1 MIDRKLKYLW
11 AGLALFL
18 TACQPGMHQSLIPA
32 QFQAATP
39 TPLASSVSLVA
50 TQTQTPAP
58 VATFKY
64 PIAPTLTEEIFPTR
78 LPTWT
83 PYPLPEQIT
92 PSVLGVFGFSPNVDP
107 LTGLTIANPK
117 ILDRRPVMVKVSN
130 FPSNARPQAGL
141 SFADIVFEYYIG
153 EFMNRFLAVF
163 YGQDV
168 PQAGPIRSG
177 RYVDAQLVN
186 MYGGLLMYGSA
197 DKRVDDVLR
206 QVLGDHAISYLE
218 APCPVVCGGDT
229 HLNRVVVDTA
239 KLTQF
244 AIDNHVNEDRPNL
257 TGMIFDPRVPQGDQM
272 AVQIAVQYV
281 KFYRGEWHYDP
292 KTSLYMRWID
302 DDSLKVPPVMVPL
315 KDSLTGKQLAFD
327 NVVIIFATYIEY
339 NPTLHDIEIW
349 KNTTGKRA
357 LFFRDGVMT
366 EGIWK
371 TAGYDRP
378 LQFFNRWGLPYAL
391 KPGNTWIV
399 IVGDSSI
406 FEQPAPGQWELRFDL
421 P

>member
-1 MIDRKLKYLW
+1 VN
-11 AGLALFL
+11 
-18 TACQPGMHQSLIPA
+18 TEVTVPA
-32 QFQAATP
+32 R
-39 TPLASSVSLVA
+39 
-50 TQTQTPAP
+50 
-58 VATFKY
+58 
-64 PIAPTLTEEIFPTR
+64 I
-78 LPTWT
+78 PTWT
-83 PYPLPEQIT
+83 PIPTQIQTT
-92 PSVLGVFGFSPNVDP
+92 PSVLGLFGFPPNVDP
-107 LTGLTIANPK
+107 LTGLTLDNPK
-117 ILDRRPVMVKVSN
+117 IMDRRPVMVKISN

-153 EFMNRFLAVF
+153 EFMYRFMGVF

-186 MYGGLLMYGSA
+186 EYGGLLMYGSA
-197 DKRVDDVLR
+197 DRRVDDVIR
-206 QVLGDHAISYLE
+206 QLLGDRAMNNLE

-239 KLTQF
+239 KFTQF
-244 AIDNHVNEDRPNL
+244 AFDHQVNEDRPNL
-257 TGMIFDPRVPQGDQM
+257 TGMIFDPRPPQGDQL

-281 KFYRGEWHYDP
+281 KFYRGEWRYNP
-292 KTSLYMRWID
+292 NTSQYMRWID
-302 DDSLKVPPVMVPL
+302 DDSLRVPPPMVPL
-315 KDSLTGKQLAFD
+315 TDSLTGNQLAFD
-327 NVVIIFATYIEY
+327 NIVIIFAHYIEY

-349 KNTTGKRA
+349 KNTAGKRA

-366 EGIWK
+366 EGMWK
-371 TAGYDRP
+371 SVGYDRP
-378 LQFFNRWGLPYAL
+378 LQFFNRWGLPYPL